1 MPDANDFFYL
11 NENLVQR
18 QKGVILAEGLGS
30 LDEPINDGLWLLVLQ
45 HRSYQLLNGLAVQQF
60 WVKVS

>member
-30 LDEPINDGLWLLVLQ
+30 LDETINDGLWLLVLQ
-45 HRSYQLLNGLAVQQF
+45 HRRNQLLNGLAVQEF
-60 WVKVS
+60 WVKMS